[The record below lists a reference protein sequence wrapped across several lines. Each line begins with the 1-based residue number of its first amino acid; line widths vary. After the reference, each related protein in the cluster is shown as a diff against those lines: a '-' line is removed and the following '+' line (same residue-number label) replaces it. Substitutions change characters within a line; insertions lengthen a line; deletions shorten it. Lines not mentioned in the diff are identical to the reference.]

1 MSPPPSGSPRPTSL
15 RAVEAVVSGYTP
27 HWGALADAL
36 KRVMA
41 TGSSED
47 EAKTD
52 LCRAM
57 ADRKIGVRVR
67 IAASDLGMRGQ
78 VFSRGN
84 VEVPPHLGP
93 GDLDWVQSRPLKRW
107 SIGPMPGQHYS
118 WIGGWKDRPIDFI
131 ELSTADVAEI
141 FPSAEGAT
149 KTAATAAKETAAIKA
164 LASHLESNPNLKR
177 ADAADWCRERGHQLG
192 KRAFE
197 RVWPEARSRAGLDR
211 NAPAGRKPN
220 RPAKS
225 SR

>member
-1 MSPPPSGSPRPTSL
+1 M
-15 RAVEAVVSGYTP
+15 AYTP

-47 EAKTD
+47 EAKTNPR
-52 LCRAM
+52 RAM
-57 ADRKIGVRVR
+57 ADRKIE
-67 IAASDLGMRGQ
+67 AFEPKDRGKRSRNARPGLL
-78 VFSRGN
+78 SRGN
-84 VEVPPHLGP
+84 VEVPPPHLGP

-107 SIGPMPGQHYS
+107 SIGPMPGQHYP

-149 KTAATAAKETAAIKA
+149 KTSATAAKETAAIKA

-197 RVWPEARSRAGLDR
+197 RV
-211 NAPAGRKPN
+211 GR
-220 RPAKS
+220 
-225 SR
+225 

>member
-1 MSPPPSGSPRPTSL
+1 M
-15 RAVEAVVSGYTP
+15 AYTP
-27 HWGALADAL
+27 DWEPLADAL

-41 TGSSED
+41 TGSTED

-57 ADRKIGVRVR
+57 ADRKIGVRVT
-67 IAASDLGMRGQ
+67 IAANELGMRGQ

-107 SIGPMPGQHYS
+107 SIGPMPGQHYL
-118 WIGGWKDRPIDFI
+118 WIGGWEERRIDFI

-149 KTAATAAKETAAIKA
+149 KTSATAAKETAAAKA
-164 LASHLESNPNLKR
+164 LASHLESNPDLKR
-177 ADAADWCRERGHQLG
+177 ADAANWCREYGHQLG

-197 RVWPEARSRAGLDR
+197 RVWPRARSMAGLEPI
-211 NAPAGRKPN
+211 AKAGRKP
-220 RPAKS
+220 KS

>member
-1 MSPPPSGSPRPTSL
+1 M
-15 RAVEAVVSGYTP
+15 AYTP
-27 HWGALADAL
+27 DWEPLADAL

-57 ADRKIGVRVR
+57 TDRKIGVRVR
-67 IAASDLGMRGQ
+67 IAASDRGMRGQ

-84 VEVPPHLGP
+84 VGVPPHLGP

-141 FPSAEGAT
+141 FPNARGAT
-149 KTAATAAKETAAIKA
+149 KASATTAKETAAIKA
-164 LASHLESNPNLKR
+164 LASHLESNPDMKR

-192 KRAFE
+192 KRPFA
-197 RVWPEARSRAGLDR
+197 RVWQAARSRAGLEPI
-211 NAPAGRKPN
+211 APAGRKP
-220 RPAKS
+220 KS
-225 SR
+225 SRRLSR